1 MCKRVSLIGGLL
13 LCLQHMMFANDK
25 FSDGLDSASNW
36 LISTIGPTVIILGIV
51 TAGYFIVIGNREG
64 TSKAILAVLGG
75 ILITSARA
83 ISTLITGWA
92 G

>member
-1 MCKRVSLIGGLL
+1 MNKRVISLIGSVLL
-13 LCLQHMMFANDK
+13 MQHMVFASDK
-25 FSDGLDSASNW
+25 FSKGLDSASNW

-51 TAGYFIVIGNREG
+51 AAGYFIVIGNREG

-75 ILITSARA
+75 ILIMSARA